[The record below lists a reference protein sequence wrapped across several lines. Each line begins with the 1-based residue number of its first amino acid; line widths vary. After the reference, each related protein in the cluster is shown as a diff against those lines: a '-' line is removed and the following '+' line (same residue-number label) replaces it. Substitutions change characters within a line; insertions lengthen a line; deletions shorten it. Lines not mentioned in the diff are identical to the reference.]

1 MATEPRI
8 ARPLPLRT
16 RSAVVLSLVLGAA
29 WAFFALDLDLREL
42 LPNPGGLELA
52 GRFFARAL
60 RPALAS
66 EAAFVPADAPPLL
79 VVALDAAL
87 TTLLFAG
94 AAMSLSI
101 ALGLG
106 LGFLAARAWAAG
118 DPAGAGSPL
127 LAAARRTVLP
137 AIWGGARALIA
148 LLRSVHEILWAIL
161 FTAAFGLS
169 PFSALF
175 AIALPYG
182 GTLAKI
188 WSELIDEAP
197 RDAGLALRAAG
208 ASGLQV
214 FCFGLVPRA
223 LPDMVAYA
231 FYRFECAVRSSAVL
245 GFFGFPTLGMYLQQS
260 FRSANYGEVWTFLYV
275 LLATVAIF
283 DAWSGALR
291 RRLVG

>member
-1 MATEPRI
+1 MAADARI
-8 ARPLPLRT
+8 AQPLPLRT
-16 RSAVVLSLVLGAA
+16 RSAVLLSLALAAA
-29 WAFFALDLDLREL
+29 WAYLALDLDLREL
-42 LPNPGGLELA
+42 VPNPGGLELA
-52 GRFFARAL
+52 GRFFVRAL
-60 RPALAS
+60 SPALSS
-66 EAAFVPADAPPLL
+66 EAAFVPDGAPPLL
-79 VVALDAAL
+79 VVALDAAA

-94 AAMSLSI
+94 ASMSLAI
-101 ALGLG
+101 VLGLG

-118 DPAGAGSPL
+118 DPAGATSPL
-127 LAAARRTVLP
+127 VAAARRTIAPLV
-137 AIWGGARALIA
+137 WGGARVLIA

-188 WSELIDEAP
+188 WSELVDEAP

-223 LPDMVAYA
+223 LPDMIAYS

-245 GFFGFPTLGMYLQQS
+245 GFFGFPTLGMYLHQS
-260 FRSANYGEVWTFLYV
+260 FRSASYGEVWTFLYV
-275 LLATVAIF
+275 LLATVALF